1 MTVRNVT
8 CIRRVVVDGNVY
20 CPDPRVAP
28 HRASIQ
34 PPIEALGCS
43 RCARSDWNQLPLG
56 VGRAAIAILGIDLT
70 DSSAKEISPM
80 GRAKVD
86 SPDRPS
92 ALLAIVFIGDDCKGK
107 RERERERERGRLH
120 WTIHSRLG
128 MKTRTRARESF
139 AIPLKTMRRR
149 GRLKS
154 LSAADRSYSGAS
166 EILPYF
172 LC

>member
-107 RERERERERGRLH
+107 RERERERERSPPLDD
-120 WTIHSRLG
+120 SLSLG
-128 MKTRTRARESF
+128 NENKDARARIVRHSVKDNEAS
-139 AIPLKTMRRR
+139 
-149 GRLKS
+149 
-154 LSAADRSYSGAS
+154 RSS
-166 EILPYF
+166 
-172 LC
+172 